1 MNTGDKFTMDSY
13 QDTDKVF
20 DDNVGIY
27 DADTA
32 TMALRSQFKLDLT
45 ALKGYAEKMD
55 QPTAWL
61 TREKSDARQV
71 LLTNLHPFSVDL
83 VRFANSKPDEKI
95 LDKVKMT
102 KGNMWHLNENNL
114 LIYTHTCIEI
124 ARANLAG
131 LVNFSITEEGIMAL
145 EADLTVFETKRYQRR
160 LLLDDKK
167 KAQAVFVLT
176 KRKINHLLKD
186 ELDWSIESYREAQPD
201 FVNHYFTARQVVKGI
216 HHPYD
221 ILGYLTD
228 EATGNPI
235 SLGSVLVEGIN
246 LSVDITENGTFR
258 FKSFPEGE
266 HRLVIENINY
276 KTLYVT
282 IRRYASERSKLH
294 LKMVAVPIEET
305 QPVL

>member
-1 MNTGDKFTMDSY
+1 
-13 QDTDKVF
+13 
-20 DDNVGIY
+20 
-27 DADTA
+27 
-32 TMALRSQFKLDLT
+32 
-45 ALKGYAEKMD
+45 
-55 QPTAWL
+55 
-61 TREKSDARQV
+61 
-71 LLTNLHPFSVDL
+71 
-83 VRFANSKPDEKI
+83 
-95 LDKVKMT
+95 
-102 KGNMWHLNENNL
+102 MWHLNENNL